1 MPQVRFVPDVAW
13 GLTAKQSSW
22 FVALVI
28 EVSAIAA
35 SRAAPARAKGNDG
48 KQTGAIRKQKRA
60 GRPTGV
66 ANAPTG
72 NDWPV
77 SA

>member
-1 MPQVRFVPDVAW
+1 V
-13 GLTAKQSSW
+13 T
-22 FVALVI
+22 

-35 SRAAPARAKGNDG
+35 SLAAPVRAKGNDE
-48 KQTGAIRKQKRA
+48 KQTGDIRKQKRA

-72 NDWPV
+72 NDGPV

>member
-1 MPQVRFVPDVAW
+1 MPQVRFVPDFAW
-13 GLTAKQSSW
+13 DLTATQSSW
-22 FVALVI
+22 FVALVT

-35 SRAAPARAKGNDG
+35 SLAAPVRARGNDG
-48 KQTGAIRKQKRA
+48 KQTGAIRKQKPA

-72 NDWPV
+72 NNRQV
-77 SA
+77 LA